1 MNRKIKK
8 LNSQLNNFKTLN
20 SIRRQMFLIAENRI
34 KYYGIPNNV
43 DIMYVNKI
51 LINNGSIACFNDEV
65 LGFLMLPYKIIGK
78 LDCYNNPTTIQC
90 YSENGYVSRV
100 LNKEEYV
107 ILWDNTS
114 KIGIAPDIEILSER
128 MSIASR
134 TMDINISQQKTPR
147 FFKTSS
153 ENVETVK
160 SIINNIDTYENIV
173 LAYDDLALDEFT
185 SILAP
190 SPFVA
195 DKLYDYYDRLWA
207 EFLRLIG
214 MKSITS
220 TKKER
225 LLTDEIRYSQGG
237 ATLSR
242 ESYLVTRELWVTEI
256 ARKYNIDISFEY
268 ADLEKGVDVYA
279 L

>member
-8 LNSQLNNFKTLN
+8 LNSQLTNLTTLA

-34 KYYGIPNNV
+34 RYYGIPNSV
-43 DIMYVNKI
+43 DITYVNKI
-51 LINNGSIACFNDEV
+51 LLSNGSIACFIDDV
-65 LGFLMLPYKIIGK
+65 LGFLMLPYTLVGK

-90 YSENGYVSRV
+90 YSANGYVSRI
-100 LNKEEYV
+100 LRKNEYV

-114 KIGIAPDIEILSER
+114 KISIAPDIEILAQR
-128 MSIASR
+128 MSMASR

-153 ENVETVK
+153 ENVQTVK
-160 SIINNIDTYENIV
+160 NVINDVDTYENLV
-173 LAYDDLALDEFT
+173 LTYDDFAIDDIT
-185 SILAP
+185 TILAP
-190 SPFVA
+190 SPYVS

-214 MKSITS
+214 MNSITS

-237 ATLSR
+237 ALLTR
-242 ESYLVTRELWVTEI
+242 ESYLVTRELWVAEL
-256 ARKYNIDISFEY
+256 KQKFDNIHICFEY
-268 ADLEKGVDVYA
+268 ADLEKE
-279 L
+279 